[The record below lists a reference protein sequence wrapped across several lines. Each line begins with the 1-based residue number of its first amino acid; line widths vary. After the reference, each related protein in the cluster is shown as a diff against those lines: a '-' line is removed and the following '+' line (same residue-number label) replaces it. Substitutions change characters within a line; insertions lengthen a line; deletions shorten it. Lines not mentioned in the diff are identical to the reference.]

1 MAIFLQTLV
10 AGLLK
15 GGLYALIGIG
25 MTLIMGVMGIIN
37 LAHGQMMM
45 LAMYVTF
52 VLNAM
57 GVDPYF
63 SLLVAMPALFVTGV
77 LIQKF
82 LLNPLIKVETILPE
96 NQVLMTVGI
105 GMVMTEVVRFIFKS
119 DYKYVTT
126 SYSSSTF
133 FLGGISFNVPL
144 VIAFLIALSFTA
156 AMFGFLIRTDLGR
169 SIRATAQDKDAA
181 TLMGINTGRITVV
194 TMGLGAALVAAAGCL
209 LAPVYYIFPDLG
221 GPFTAKAFIITILG
235 GLGSTV
241 GAIFGGVT
249 LGMAE
254 SLGAT
259 YLGMEY
265 EDVVGLAIF
274 IAVLLF
280 LPGGFK
286 RLTKV

>member
-1 MAIFLQTLV
+1 MSIFLQTIV

-45 LAMYVTF
+45 LAMYITF
-52 VLNAM
+52 VLNTL

-63 SLLVAMPALFVTGV
+63 SLLVAMPALFVIGV

-105 GMVMTEVVRFIFKS
+105 GMVLTEVVRFVFRS
-119 DYKYVTT
+119 DYKYVKT

-144 VIAFLIALSFTA
+144 TIAFFIAVAFTA
-156 AMFGFLIRTDLGR
+156 GMFWFLIKTDLGR

-181 TLMGINTGRITVV
+181 ALMGVNTGRITVV
-194 TMGLGAALVAAAGCL
+194 TMGIGAALVAAAGTL
-209 LAPVYYIFPDLG
+209 LAPVYYIFPDIG
-221 GPFTAKAFIITILG
+221 GPFTTKAFIITILG

-241 GAIFGGVT
+241 GAIFGGIT